1 MQIYPAID
9 IRAGNCVRLHQ
20 GDYAKE
26 TVYGE
31 DPAAMARHWI
41 SQGATWLHL
50 VDLDGARAG
59 EPVNTSAIGKIIAAA
74 GGVPCQVGGGLRSE
88 RHIADTLAMGARRVI
103 LGTRA
108 LDDPAWAEQM
118 TRAHPGRI
126 VLGLDARDGMVA
138 TQGWLT
144 SSAISVSE
152 VLRRVA
158 DWPLAAIVFTDIS
171 RDGTLSGCNVPA
183 TRAVADQSR
192 VEVIASGGIGTMA
205 DILAVR
211 DADLPGCIVGR
222 ALYDGRVDLAEAIKS
237 CG

>member
-41 SQGATWLHL
+41 AQGATWLHL

-59 EPVNTSAIGKIIAAA
+59 APVNTAAIAKIVAAA
-74 GGVPCQVGGGLRSE
+74 GTVPCQVGGGLRSE
-88 RHIADTLAMGARRVI
+88 EHINSTLAMGVRRVI

-108 LDDPAWAEQM
+108 LDDPAWAERM
-118 TRAHPGRI
+118 ARIHPGQI

-144 SSAISVSE
+144 SSALSVLE
-152 VLRRVA
+152 VLQRVA

-171 RDGTLSGCNVPA
+171 RDGTLTGCNVPA
-183 TRAVADQSR
+183 TRQVADHAK
-192 VEVIASGGIGTMA
+192 VEVIASGGIGSLV

-211 DADLPGCIVGR
+211 DAGLPGCIVGR
-222 ALYDGRVDLAEAIKS
+222 ALYDGRVDLAAAIRE
-237 CG
+237 CA

>member
-20 GDYAKE
+20 GDYARE

-59 EPVNTSAIGKIIAAA
+59 EPVNTAAIGKIIAAA
-74 GGVPCQVGGGLRSE
+74 GEVPCQLGGGLRSE
-88 RHIADTLAMGARRVI
+88 RHIADSLALGARRVI

-108 LDDPAWAEQM
+108 LDDPEWAERM
-118 TRAHPGRI
+118 ARIHPGRI
-126 VLGLDARDGMVA
+126 VLGLDARNGMVA

-144 SSAISVSE
+144 SSALSVSE
-152 VLRRVA
+152 VLGRVA

-192 VEVIASGGIGTMA
+192 VEVIASGGIGTMS

-211 DADLPGCIVGR
+211 DAGLPGCIVGR
-222 ALYDGRVDLAEAIKS
+222 ALYDGRVDLSAAIRS
-237 CG
+237 CA